1 MKATKVGSSITVIIV
16 LLALGFIFYLAP
28 EASDQGTPPT
38 GHTASVVVPPDLPRI
53 VVDQQSDGL
62 TKSMPEKRLVQSR
75 SMLEWQRDLY
85 DPQSTAKTFA
95 EAVDAAEG
103 GNLNALREVHD
114 LLVLCKTVMED
125 VREGRDRERYLSG
138 YEMSP
143 NAMRWREQHYDR
155 CAAIATAP
163 TFAQWPLT
171 EGRLTAAYWEKV
183 GAKFDDPL
191 LRSFAIAEDIG
202 THARA
207 EVERRPA
214 LQARMVDNLQRV
226 LRSADATA
234 WWDLGFRLQDPRLS
248 ADKAVGIALIQVAC
262 ERGYDCTK
270 NNVHNF
276 SLRCDGNH
284 NPNCGSAA
292 TNLEAFTQRESAA
305 TIARAQALYERLT
318 LILNQGDWEEIEK
331 LVPLDG
337 TAFKSTSSVV
347 PNVVGN
353 ASAHQ

>member
-38 GHTASVVVPPDLPRI
+38 GHTASVAVPPDLPSRV
-53 VVDQQSDGL
+53 VVDRQSGGL

-95 EAVDAAEG
+95 EAVDAAEA

-114 LLVLCKTVMED
+114 LLVLCKSVMED
-125 VREGRDRERYLSG
+125 ARQGRDRERYLSG

-143 NAMRWREQHYDR
+143 NAMRFREQHYDR

-163 TFAQWPLT
+163 AFAQWTLT
-171 EGRLTAAYWEKV
+171 EGRLTAAYWEQV
-183 GAKFDDPL
+183 GARFDDPL
-191 LRSFAIAEDIG
+191 LRSFAIAEDVL
-202 THARA
+202 AYDRA
-207 EVERRPA
+207 PIEQRSELRG
-214 LQARMVDNLQRV
+214 RMLDNLQRV
-226 LRSADATA
+226 LRSADAGA
-234 WWDLGFRLQDPRLS
+234 WWDLGFRLQNPRLS

-276 SLRCDGNH
+276 LLRCDWND

-305 TIARAQALYERLT
+305 TITRAQALYERLT
-318 LILNQGDWEEIEK
+318 FLLNQGDWDEIEK

-337 TAFKSTSSVV
+337 TEFKSTSSVV
-347 PNVVGN
+347 PNN
-353 ASAHQ
+353 H